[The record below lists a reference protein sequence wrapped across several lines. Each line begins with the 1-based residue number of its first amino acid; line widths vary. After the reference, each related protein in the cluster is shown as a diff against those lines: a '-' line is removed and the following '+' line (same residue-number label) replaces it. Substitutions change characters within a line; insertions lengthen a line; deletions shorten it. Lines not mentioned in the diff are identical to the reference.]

1 MEQVTNLAA
10 RKRVLH
16 LPENLL
22 GNDYALGDIHGA
34 FGLVWAAM
42 KAVNF
47 NPEVD
52 RLLMV
57 GDYIDRGPE
66 SARALKFL
74 KLPYVFG
81 VAGNHDRALVEAW
94 KEGHLNRDV
103 IDALAR
109 MNYNGMRWM
118 ATASIEFLEELAAT
132 MDELPFAMDVRT
144 KRGLIGLVHADVP
157 AGMDWQTFVEKI
169 DAGDPYATRMA
180 LGMDLTDF
188 HESRQRIL
196 NSCKDGI
203 KGIGRVFVGHTPQFE
218 GMRVLS
224 NLVAVDS
231 GAIFGQV
238 GKEKGHLTV
247 VNPLMNTAYLNT
259 PQPRQDNLLDLR
271 VSGDIPDRS
280 FSALQPDVDVDA
292 APAAPAM

>member
-22 GNDYALGDIHGA
+22 GNDYVLGDIHGA
-34 FGLVWAAM
+34 FSLVWAAM

-66 SARALKFL
+66 SSRALRFL

-94 KEGHLNRDV
+94 KDGHLDRDV

-132 MDELPFAMDVRT
+132 MDEIPFAMDVQT

-169 DAGDPYATRMA
+169 DAGDPYTTRMA
-180 LGMDLTDF
+180 LGMDLTDL
-188 HESRQRIL
+188 HESRQRIA
-196 NSCKDGI
+196 NNCQDGV
-203 KGIGRVFVGHTPQFE
+203 KGVGRVFVGHTPQFE

-224 NLVAVDS
+224 NLVAVDT

-238 GKEKGHLTV
+238 GKEKGHLTM
-247 VNPLMNTAYLNT
+247 VNPLMATAYLNT
-259 PQPRQDNLLDLR
+259 PRPRPDNLLDLR
-271 VSGDIPDRS
+271 VTGEIPDRPYS
-280 FSALQPDVDVDA
+280 GLEADPDAV
-292 APAAPAM
+292 PAAPAM